1 MCPRQAQSQP
11 ATQDSS
17 EGVILTNPHTIITN
31 PPHTAPAFRGRTSPL
46 VAAPLQQQAEQST
59 PADDAG
65 RATAPE
71 FPVLPALPPRA
82 TPLFEGGSGEEEE
95 LGLSHVLFSVDEE
108 PKMAEPPK
116 CSDCLEFYAS
126 DGSRCSMCARIAR
139 GGAVAADPE
148 EKLEDAGYDDK
159 MVLVGAAV
167 VGAGIGAL
175 AGGLAAV
182 VGAGAGA
189 YAATRPQGDK
199 VGDTARLA
207 GRGVVQGGEKISVTA
222 EKIATRAR
230 EARLSERAAGARE
243 QLEGAAHSLDRR
255 AREIDAEYN
264 VTGTV
269 QRASVRVQESA
280 QSAAVKAS
288 SLVRWAS
295 DQAAALHRQ
304 RQDGRS
310 QDRETGSLEDEE
322 HC

>member
-1 MCPRQAQSQP
+1 M
-11 ATQDSS
+11 
-17 EGVILTNPHTIITN
+17 
-31 PPHTAPAFRGRTSPL
+31 
-46 VAAPLQQQAEQST
+46 AA
-59 PADDAG
+59 
-65 RATAPE
+65 
-71 FPVLPALPPRA
+71 
-82 TPLFEGGSGEEEE
+82 
-95 LGLSHVLFSVDEE
+95 
-108 PKMAEPPK
+108 PPK
-116 CSDCLEFYAS
+116 CSECLEFYAS
-126 DGSRCSMCARIAR
+126 DGSRCSMCARVAR
-139 GGAVAADPE
+139 GAAVADDPE
-148 EKLEDAGYDDK
+148 ETPEDAAYDDK

-222 EKIATRAR
+222 EKIKTAATQRAR

-264 VTGTV
+264 VTETV
-269 QRASVRVQESA
+269 QRASVRVQEHA
-280 QSAAVKAS
+280 RSAAVKAS

-295 DQAAALHRQ
+295 DQAAAFHRQ

-310 QDRETGSLEDEE
+310 QNRETGSLEEEE